1 MKNIKWKTLITTS
14 AVCLIPILLG
24 LALWDAL
31 PDKIAIHFNFKGEP
45 DNYASKA
52 FAVFGIPLLMVLF
65 QVICCVASDIGAK
78 KQSDNNKFELITKWI
93 IPCITVALYVIT
105 LGFSLGWN
113 IDMRKAVGLICGI
126 ILIVVG
132 NYMPKFDRVKNM
144 RLDKEKAKKV
154 NRFTGYL
161 TVIMGILSVIT
172 MFLPA
177 ISLIIWLLLW
187 IPFTLVTVIYVVNT
201 ARK

>member
-24 LALWDAL
+24 IALWDAL

-65 QVICCVASDIGAK
+65 QVICCVASDVGAK

-177 ISLIIWLLLW
+177 ISLIIWLFMW

>member
-1 MKNIKWKTLITTS
+1 MKNIKWKILIITS
-14 AVCLIPILLG
+14 VVCLIPILLG

-65 QVICCVASDIGAK
+65 QVICCVASDVGAK
-78 KQSDNNKFELITKWI
+78 KQSDNNKFELIAKWI

-177 ISLIIWLLLW
+177 ISLIIWLFMW

>member
-1 MKNIKWKTLITTS
+1 MKNIKWKILIITS
-14 AVCLIPILLG
+14 VVCLIPILLG

-65 QVICCVASDIGAK
+65 QVICCVASDVGAK
-78 KQSDNNKFELITKWI
+78 KQSDNNKFELIAKWI

-177 ISLIIWLLLW
+177 ISLIIWLILW

>member
-1 MKNIKWKTLITTS
+1 MKNIKWKTLIITS
-14 AVCLIPILLG
+14 VVCLIPILLG
-24 LALWDAL
+24 IALWDAL

-45 DNYASKA
+45 DNFSSKA
-52 FAVFGIPLLMVLF
+52 FAVFGLPLLMVVF
-65 QVICCVASDIGAK
+65 QVICCIANDIGAQNQSVNK
-78 KQSDNNKFELITKWI
+78 KLELISKWI
-93 IPCITVALYVIT
+93 IPCITVVLYVIT

-113 IDMRKAVGLICGI
+113 IDIRKAVGLICGI

-161 TVIMGILSVIT
+161 TMIMGIFSVIT

-177 ISLIIWLLLW
+177 ISLILWLLLW
-187 IPFTLVTVIYVVNT
+187 IPFTLVTGIYAVKI